1 MVGLIVFLKVK
12 GYPLKILLMRTRGL
26 LIKEKFLFGIS
37 TFGVFK
43 MLSLVSGELYL
54 NFAGVYSN
62 LTGDVSISH

>member
-12 GYPLKILLMRTRGL
+12 GYPLKILLKRTIGW